1 MSNDGIISKHL
12 KAFAYGCLGGL
23 SVSVKLFLLD
33 ASAWY
38 LVAMDWVVRIVGV
51 SIVTLVS
58 GLFSAAAADVY
69 QHHIK
74 PKLFKEKKQNLPK
87 NNSQDKAA

>member
-12 KAFAYGCLGGL
+12 KAFSYGCLGGL
-23 SVSVKLFLLD
+23 SVSAKLFLLD

-38 LVAMDWVVRIVGV
+38 LVAMDWIVRIVGV

-58 GLFSAAAADVY
+58 GLISAAAADIY

-74 PKLFKEKKQNLPK
+74 PKILKDKKEKLPK